1 LGKTLLIVLPLLL
14 PAAAHAQAVGSLRI
28 GKDYRGRLDEIIA
41 RMGRDKNIRF
51 VYDVEHLSEYSTSVN
66 PEEEKTIS
74 GMLKMFRSAWG
85 METLIG
91 DDGYIYIARSREHL
105 EALRS
110 RQSAA
115 AAPSPERAA
124 AARRVTAAPVKR
136 GFTLTGEVADV
147 NTGERIPYATVGVVG
162 SPRGTSSDANGY
174 FILEQVPTDTATV
187 VVQYLGYQT
196 LYVPLDP
203 SPDNPPLGVLLEPQ
217 PLTIAE
223 VFITGRKDDKALQ
236 QSTGEHKMKM
246 SPIALKALPNVGEKD
261 VMRGF
266 QLMPGVSAANESSSG
281 MYVRGGTPDQN
292 LILYDGFTIYYV
304 DHLHGFYSAFNSNAV
319 KDVQLYKG
327 GFEAKYGG
335 RLSSVTEIT
344 AKDGNAKG
352 ATVGGEVNLLSVN
365 AYAEVPFRDKL
376 TTLFAFRRSYQ
387 GYLYGKIGGQSSSN
401 PSSGEA
407 VPRPSL
413 PTGGRPVGMGGAAE
427 EEAEAPASYFYDLN
441 GKITCYPSKKDIL
454 SLSLFNGTDYVDNT
468 PQFSFPS
475 GGGGMGG
482 GGMSSLSMENAD
494 YERYGNTGASLRW
507 ARKWSEKLTA
517 ASLVTF
523 SNFYS
528 TRDQTRSTT
537 MVRGD
542 TTTTRKSG
550 SLEENNLMDYSL
562 KSDWRYSLSDA
573 QALEAGAY
581 ATFYD
586 IGYRYAQA
594 DTGTLLSKAGA
605 ALVAGGY
612 VQDKLR
618 LAQGRLA
625 VTTGARFTYF
635 QPTESVYV
643 EPRLSSS
650 FRLGGGVTLNAATGI
665 YYQYANRVVRE
676 DVMSGN
682 TDFWILSDGAEIPV
696 SSSAHFNLGLNY
708 DLPDYLLG
716 AEGYYKRNENITE
729 YTLRFENN
737 ARRPSGGPFGMAP
750 SGGGAS
756 GGEVKEQFYTGN
768 GYAIGLELLAQKKA
782 GDFSGWV
789 SYTLAQ
795 VKNRFPEQSDKYL
808 YAYHDVTHELKAVGI
823 YKLGDFDFSATLIYA
838 TGRPYTAP
846 LGAYR
851 IANADGSLMSF
862 YAVSDKNTFR
872 LPDYIRLDAAA
883 TYRFDLFGTRGK
895 PNAIGLSLFN
905 ALNRKNVSAK
915 QFEVID
921 NAILESN
928 INYLTITPNIS
939 ITFKF

>member
-1 LGKTLLIVLPLLL
+1 MLPAAVFLLLL
-14 PAAAHAQAVGSLRI
+14 PAALRGQAVGTLRI

-41 RMGRDKNIRF
+41 TMGKDKNIRF
-51 VYDVEHLSEYSTSVN
+51 VYDKDHLSRYTTSVN
-66 PEEEKTIS
+66 PEEEKTIN
-74 GMLKMFRSAWG
+74 GMLRMFRSAWG
-85 METLIG
+85 METLIS

-105 EALRS
+105 EELRG
-110 RQSAA
+110 RQVA
-115 AAPSPERAA
+115 AAPTSGLAAASRRAA
-124 AARRVTAAPVKR
+124 AGAPLKR
-136 GFTLTGEVADV
+136 KFTLTGEIVDV

-162 SPRGTSSDANGY
+162 ATVGASSDANGY

-203 SPDNPPLGVLLEPQ
+203 SPDNPPLNVSLEPQ

-261 VMRGF
+261 IMRGF

-292 LILYDGFTIYYV
+292 LIIYDGFTIYYV

-344 AKDGNAKG
+344 AKDGNAKNI
-352 ATVGGEVNLLSVN
+352 TVGGEANLLSVN
-365 AYAEVPFRDKL
+365 AYAEIPVKDKF
-376 TTLFAFRRSYQ
+376 TSLFAFRRSYQ
-387 GYLYGKIGGQSSSN
+387 GYLYGKIGGESAGSDEAAAQ
-401 PSSGEA
+401 PST
-407 VPRPSL
+407 PI
-413 PTGGRPVGMGGAAE
+413 GGRVGGRGSMGAE
-427 EEAEAPASYFYDLN
+427 VEAPASYFYDLS
-441 GKITCYPSKKDIL
+441 GKFTYYPSKKDIL
-454 SLSLFNGTDYVDNT
+454 SLSIFNGTDYVDNT
-468 PQFSFPS
+468 PQFSFP
-475 GGGGMGG
+475 GGGGMMGG
-482 GGMSSLSMENAD
+482 GASSLSMDNAD
-494 YERYGNTGASLRW
+494 YERYGNTGASFRW
-507 ARKWSEKLTA
+507 ARKWSEKLTSNA
-517 ASLVTF
+517 LVSF

-528 TRDQTRSTT
+528 TRDQTRTTT
-537 MVRGD
+537 MVRND
-542 TTTTRKSG
+542 TTSTRKSG
-550 SLEENNLMDYSL
+550 SLEDNNLIDYSL
-562 KSDWRYSLSDA
+562 KYDWRYSLSDV

-581 ATFYD
+581 GTFYD

-594 DTGTLLSKAGA
+594 DTTLLSKAGS
-605 ALVAGGY
+605 ALVAGLY

-618 LAQGRLA
+618 LARGRL
-625 VTTGARFTYF
+625 VIVPGARFTYF
-635 QPTESVYV
+635 QPAGKVYV

-650 FRLGGGVTLNAATGI
+650 CRLGESVTLNAATGI
-665 YYQYANRVVRE
+665 YYQFANRVARE

-696 SSSAHFNLGLNY
+696 SSATHFNLGLNY
-708 DLPDYLLG
+708 DLPDYLFSV
-716 AEGYYKRNENITE
+716 EGYYKLNENISE
-729 YTLRFENN
+729 YTLRFEYS
-737 ARRPSGGPFGMAP
+737 ARRPAGGFGMPPAA
-750 SGGGAS
+750 GANAS
-756 GGEVKEQFYTGN
+756 SGEVKEQFYTGN

-795 VKNRFPEQSDKYL
+795 VKNRFPGQSEKYF
-808 YAYHDVTHELKAVGI
+808 YAYHDVTHELKAAGI
-823 YKLGDFDFSATLIYA
+823 YKLGDFDFSSTIIYA

-846 LGAYR
+846 LGAYQ
-851 IANADGSLMSF
+851 IANADGSKMSF

-872 LPDYIRLDAAA
+872 LPDYIRLDFAA

-895 PNAIGLSLFN
+895 PNAVGLSLFN

-928 INYLTITPNIS
+928 ITYLTITPNVS

>member
-1 LGKTLLIVLPLLL
+1 MGK
-14 PAAAHAQAVGSLRI
+14 
-28 GKDYRGRLDEIIA
+28 
-41 RMGRDKNIRF
+41 DKNIRF
-51 VYDVEHLSEYSTSVN
+51 VYDKEHLSKYSTSVN
-66 PEEEKTIS
+66 PEEEKTIN
-74 GMLKMFRSAWG
+74 GMLKMFHSAWG
-85 METLIG
+85 METLIS

-105 EALRS
+105 EELRG
-110 RQSAA
+110 RQFAA
-115 AAPSPERAA
+115 AGAQSPERAA
-124 AARRVTAAPVKR
+124 AAHRAAAATPVKR
-136 GFTLTGEVADV
+136 GFTLTGEITDV
-147 NTGERIPYATVGVVG
+147 NTGERIPYATVGVA
-162 SPRGTSSDANGY
+162 GTPKGASSDANGY
-174 FILEQVPTDTATV
+174 FVLEQVPTDTAMV

-196 LYVPLDP
+196 LYIPLDP
-203 SPDNPPLGVLLEPQ
+203 SPDNPPLSIALEPQ

-246 SPIALKALPNVGEKD
+246 SPIALKVLPNVGEKD

-344 AKDGNAKG
+344 AKDGNAKQI
-352 ATVGGEVNLLSVN
+352 TVGGEANLLSVN
-365 AYAEVPFRDKL
+365 AYAEFPIKDKF
-376 TTLFAFRRSYQ
+376 TSLFAFRRSYQ
-387 GYLYGKIGGQSSSN
+387 GYLYGKIGGQNSN
-401 PSSGEA
+401 PSAGEE
-407 VPRPSL
+407 VQRPSM
-413 PTGGRPVGMGGAAE
+413 PAGGRQGGMGGATA
-427 EEAEAPASYFYDLN
+427 EAETPASYFYDLN
-441 GKITCYPSKKDIL
+441 GKLTYYPSKKDIL
-454 SLSLFNGTDYVDNT
+454 SLSIFNGTDYVDNT
-468 PQFSFPS
+468 PQFSFP
-475 GGGGMGG
+475 GGGGG
-482 GGMSSLSMENAD
+482 LSVSMDNAD
-494 YERYGNTGASLRW
+494 YERYGNTGASFRW
-507 ARKWSEKLTA
+507 ARKWSEKLTSNA
-517 ASLVTF
+517 LATF

-537 MVRGD
+537 MVRND

-550 SLEENNLMDYSL
+550 NLEQNDLMDYSL
-562 KSDWRYSLSDA
+562 KSDWRYSLNA
-573 QALEAGAY
+573 EQALEAGLFGTY
-581 ATFYD
+581 YN
-586 IGYRYAQA
+586 IGYSYAQA
-594 DTGTLLSKAGA
+594 DTSELLNKIGS
-605 ALVAGGY
+605 ALVAGFY

-618 LAQGRLA
+618 LAQSKFV
-625 VTTGARFTYF
+625 VTPGARFTYF
-635 QPTESVYV
+635 QPTSRVYI

-650 FRLGGGVTLNAATGI
+650 YRFGEHVTLNAATGL

-682 TDFWILSDGAEIPV
+682 TDFWILSDGEEIPV
-696 SSSAHFNLGLNY
+696 SSSTHFNLGVNY
-708 DLPDYLLG
+708 DLPNYLFG
-716 AEGYYKRNENITE
+716 VEGYYKLNENISE

-737 ARRPSGGPFGMAP
+737 ARRPGGFGMRP
-750 SGGGAS
+750 GAEAS
-756 GGEVKEQFYTGN
+756 SGEVKEVFYTGN

-795 VKNRFPEQSDKYL
+795 VKNRFPEQSDKYF

-846 LGAYR
+846 LGAYQV
-851 IANADGSLMSF
+851 ANADGSKMSF

-872 LPDYIRLDAAA
+872 LPDYIRLDFAA
-883 TYRFDLFGTRGK
+883 TYRFDIFGTKGK
-895 PNAIGLSLFN
+895 PNAVGLSLFN

-921 NAILESN
+921 NTILESN
-928 INYLTITPNIS
+928 INYLSITPNLS
-939 ITFKF
+939 LTFKF

>member
-1 LGKTLLIVLPLLL
+1 MLPAAVFFLLL
-14 PAAAHAQAVGSLRI
+14 PAALHAQAVGTLRI

-41 RMGRDKNIRF
+41 TMGKDKNIRF
-51 VYDVEHLSEYSTSVN
+51 VYDKEHLSRYTTSVN
-66 PEEEKTIS
+66 PEEEKTIN

-105 EALRS
+105 EELRGRLVAPPPPSSSSSSSGSSGPDAVS
-110 RQSAA
+110 R
-115 AAPSPERAA
+115 RAA
-124 AARRVTAAPVKR
+124 AAPVKR
-136 GFTLTGEVADV
+136 RFTLTGEIVDV
-147 NTGERIPYATVGVVG
+147 NTGERIPYASVGVVG
-162 SPRGTSSDANGY
+162 ATVGTSSDANGY
-174 FILEQVPTDTATV
+174 FVLEQVPTDTATV

-196 LYVPLDP
+196 LYIPLDP
-203 SPDNPPLGVLLEPQ
+203 SPGNAPLNVALEPQ

-246 SPIALKALPNVGEKD
+246 SPIALKVLPNVGEKD

-344 AKDGNAKG
+344 AKDGNAKKV
-352 ATVGGEVNLLSVN
+352 TVGGEANLLSVN
-365 AYAEVPFRDKL
+365 AYAEIPVKDKL
-376 TTLFAFRRSYQ
+376 TSLFAFRRSYQ
-387 GYLYGKIGGQSSSN
+387 GYLYGKIGGQSDN
-401 PSSGEA
+401 SGED
-407 VPRPSL
+407 VPRPSA
-413 PTGGRPVGMGGAAE
+413 PAGGRPGGMGGSSAE
-427 EEAEAPASYFYDLN
+427 EEAPESYFYDLS
-441 GKITCYPSKKDIL
+441 GKFTYYPSKKDIL
-454 SLSLFNGTDYVDNT
+454 SLSIFNGTDYVDNT
-468 PQFSFPS
+468 PQFSFGGR
-475 GGGGMGG
+475 GGGFGG
-482 GGMSSLSMENAD
+482 SISMDNAD
-494 YERYGNTGASLRW
+494 YERYGNTGASFRW
-507 ARKWSEKLTA
+507 ARKWSEKLTSSA
-517 ASLVTF
+517 LMSF

-537 MVRGD
+537 MVRND
-542 TTTTRKSG
+542 TTTTSKSG
-550 SLEENNLMDYSL
+550 SLEENDLMDYSL
-562 KSDWRYSLSDA
+562 KYDWRYSLNDV
-573 QALEAGAY
+573 QALEAGLY
-581 ATFYD
+581 GTFYD
-586 IGYRYAQA
+586 IGYSYTQA
-594 DTGTLLSKAGA
+594 DTSTLLNKTGSAIVTG
-605 ALVAGGY
+605 LY
-612 VQDKLR
+612 VQDRLKLAR
-618 LAQGRLA
+618 GRLA
-625 VTTGARFTYF
+625 VVPGMRFTYF
-635 QPTESVYV
+635 QPAGKVYV

-650 FRLGGGVTLNAATGI
+650 CRLGESITLNAATGI
-665 YYQYANRVVRE
+665 YYQFANRVARE

-682 TDFWILSDGAEIPV
+682 TDFWILSDEEEIPV
-696 SSSAHFNLGLNY
+696 SSSRHINLGLNY
-708 DLPDYLLG
+708 DLPNYLFSV
-716 AEGYYKRNENITE
+716 EGYYKLNENISE
-729 YTLRFENN
+729 YTLRFEYNT
-737 ARRPSGGPFGMAP
+737 RRPSGGFGMMPGVGA
-750 SGGGAS
+750 GAS
-756 GGEVKEQFYTGN
+756 SSQVTEQFYTGN

-795 VKNRFPEQSDKYL
+795 VKNRFPGQSEKYL

-823 YKLGDFDFSATLIYA
+823 YKLGDFDFSSTIIYA

-846 LGAYR
+846 LGAYQ
-851 IANADGSLMSF
+851 IANADGSKMSF

-872 LPDYIRLDAAA
+872 LPDYIRLDFAA
-883 TYRFDLFGTRGK
+883 TYRFDLFGTKGK

-905 ALNRKNVSAK
+905 ALNRNNVSAK

-928 INYLTITPNIS
+928 ITYLTITPNLS

>member
-1 LGKTLLIVLPLLL
+1 MVTLRGLCRALPAVVLSLLL
-14 PAAAHAQAVGSLRI
+14 PAALHAQAVGTLRI

-41 RMGRDKNIRF
+41 AMGKDKNIRF
-51 VYDVEHLSEYSTSVN
+51 VYDKEHLSRYTTSVN
-66 PEEEKTIS
+66 PEEEKTVG
-74 GMLKMFRSAWG
+74 GMLKMFRNAWG

-91 DDGYIYIARSREHL
+91 DDGYIYIARNREHL
-105 EALRS
+105 EELRG
-110 RQSAA
+110 RQVA
-115 AAPSPERAA
+115 AAPASGLAAASRRAA
-124 AARRVTAAPVKR
+124 AAPVKR
-136 GFTLTGEVADV
+136 RFTLTGEIVDV

-162 SPRGTSSDANGY
+162 AAVGASSDANGY

-196 LYVPLDP
+196 LYIPLDP
-203 SPDNPPLGVLLEPQ
+203 APENTPLSVALEPQ

-344 AKDGNAKG
+344 AKDGNARKI
-352 ATVGGEVNLLSVN
+352 TVGGEANLLSVN
-365 AYAEVPFRDKL
+365 AYAEIPVKDKL
-376 TTLFAFRRSYQ
+376 TSLFAFRRSYQ
-387 GYLYGKIGGQSSSN
+387 GYLYGKIGGQSDN
-401 PSSGEA
+401 AGEE
-407 VPRPSL
+407 VPRPSA
-413 PTGGRPVGMGGAAE
+413 PAGGRPGGMGGATA
-427 EEAEAPASYFYDLN
+427 EAETPESYFYDLN
-441 GKITCYPSKKDIL
+441 GKLTCYPSKKDIL
-454 SLSLFNGTDYVDNT
+454 SLSIFNGTDYVDNT
-468 PQFSFPS
+468 PQFSFPGG

-482 GGMSSLSMENAD
+482 GGMPSLSMDNAD

-507 ARKWSEKLTA
+507 ARKWSEKLT
-517 ASLVTF
+517 SSTLLSF

-550 SLEENNLMDYSL
+550 NLEENNLMDYSL
-562 KSDWRYSLSDA
+562 KSDWRYSLSDV
-573 QALEAGAY
+573 QALEAGLY
-581 ATFYD
+581 GTHYD
-586 IGYRYAQA
+586 IGYRYGQA
-594 DTGTLLSKAGA
+594 DTSTLLNKAGQ
-605 ALVAGGY
+605 ALVAGAY
-612 VQDKLR
+612 IQDKLR
-618 LAQGRLA
+618 LAQHRLA
-625 VTTGARFTYF
+625 LTPGVRFTYF
-635 QPTESVYV
+635 QPTGRVYV

-650 FRLGGGVTLNAATGI
+650 YRMGQYLTANAATGV
-665 YYQYANRVVRE
+665 YYQFANRVVRE

-696 SSSAHFNLGLNY
+696 SSATHFNLGLNF
-708 DLPDYLLG
+708 DLPDFLFG
-716 AEGYYKRNENITE
+716 VEGYYKRNENISE

-737 ARRPSGGPFGMAP
+737 ARRP
-750 SGGGAS
+750 GGGFGAMPGMGAGS
-756 GGEVKEQFYTGN
+756 SAAAEVKEQFYTGN

-782 GDFSGWV
+782 GDFSGWI
-789 SYTLAQ
+789 SYTIAQ
-795 VKNRFPEQSDKYL
+795 VKNRFPEQSEKYL
-808 YAYHDVTHELKAVGI
+808 YAYQDVTHELKAVGI
-823 YKLGDFDFSATLIYA
+823 YKLGDFDFSSTVIYA

-846 LGAYR
+846 LGA
-851 IANADGSLMSF
+851 
-862 YAVSDKNTFR
+862 
-872 LPDYIRLDAAA
+872 
-883 TYRFDLFGTRGK
+883 
-895 PNAIGLSLFN
+895 
-905 ALNRKNVSAK
+905 
-915 QFEVID
+915 
-921 NAILESN
+921 
-928 INYLTITPNIS
+928 
-939 ITFKF
+939 

>member
-1 LGKTLLIVLPLLL
+1 MLLAVLFLLL
-14 PAAAHAQAVGSLRI
+14 PATLHAQAVGSLRI
-28 GKDYRGRLDEIIA
+28 GKDYRGKLDEIIA
-41 RMGRDKNIRF
+41 KMGKDKNIRF
-51 VYDVEHLSEYSTSVN
+51 VYDRDHLSKYSTSVN
-66 PEEEKTIS
+66 PEEEKTIN
-74 GMLKMFRSAWG
+74 GMLKMFHNAWG
-85 METLIG
+85 METLIS
-91 DDGYIYIARSREHL
+91 DDGYIYIARSKEHL
-105 EALRS
+105 KELRG

-115 AAPSPERAA
+115 AVQSPDSATAVRRASSSP
-124 AARRVTAAPVKR
+124 PVKR
-136 GFTLTGEVADV
+136 SFTLTGEITDV

-162 SPRGTSSDANGY
+162 EPKGASSDANGY
-174 FILEQVPTDTATV
+174 FVLEQVPTDTATV
-187 VVQYLGYQT
+187 VVQYLGYRT
-196 LYVPLDP
+196 LYIPLDP
-203 SPDNPPLGVLLEPQ
+203 SPGNPSLNVALEPQ

-246 SPIALKALPNVGEKD
+246 SPIALKVLPNVGEKD

-344 AKDGNAKG
+344 AKDGNAKKV
-352 ATVGGEVNLLSVN
+352 TVGGEANLLSVN
-365 AYAEVPFRDKL
+365 AYAELPIKDKF
-376 TTLFAFRRSYQ
+376 TSLFAFRRSYQ
-387 GYLYGKIGGQSSSN
+387 GYLYGKIGGQSSN
-401 PSSGEA
+401 PSAGEE
-407 VPRPSL
+407 VQRPSM
-413 PTGGRPVGMGGAAE
+413 PSGGRPGGMGSTE
-427 EEAEAPASYFYDLN
+427 EEAESPESYFYDLN
-441 GKITCYPSKKDIL
+441 GKLTYYPSKKDIL
-454 SLSLFNGTDYVDNT
+454 SLSIFNGTDYVDNT
-468 PQFSFPS
+468 PQFSFPG

-482 GGMSSLSMENAD
+482 LSLSMDNAD
-494 YERYGNTGASLRW
+494 YERYGNTGASFRW
-507 ARKWSEKLTA
+507 ARRWSEKLTSA
-517 ASLVTF
+517 ALASF

-537 MVRGD
+537 MVRND

-550 SLEENNLMDYSL
+550 SLEQNDLMDYSL
-562 KSDWRYSLSDA
+562 KSDWRYSLNDV
-573 QALEAGAY
+573 QALEAGFFGAY
-581 ATFYD
+581 YN
-586 IGYRYAQA
+586 IGYSYTQA
-594 DTGTLLSKAGA
+594 DTGALLNKVGNAI
-605 ALVAGGY
+605 VAGVY

-618 LAQGRLA
+618 LAQSKLV
-625 VTTGARFTYF
+625 VTPGARFTYF
-635 QPTESVYV
+635 QPTSRVYV

-650 FRLGGGVTLNAATGI
+650 YRFGEHVTLNAATGL

-682 TDFWILSDGAEIPV
+682 TDFWILSDGEEIPV
-696 SSSAHFNLGLNY
+696 SSSTHFNLGVNY
-708 DLPDYLLG
+708 DLQNYLFG
-716 AEGYYKRNENITE
+716 VEGYYKLNENIVE

-737 ARRPSGGPFGMAP
+737 ARRPGGFGMM
-750 SGGGAS
+750 GAGAGMGVGAAS
-756 GGEVKEQFYTGN
+756 EEVEEFFYVGN
-768 GYAIGLELLAQKKA
+768 GYAIGLELLAQKKT
-782 GDFSGWV
+782 GDFSGWI

-823 YKLGDFDFSATLIYA
+823 YKLGDFDFSSTLIYA

-846 LGAYR
+846 LGAYQV
-851 IANADGSLMSF
+851 ANADGSKMTF

-872 LPDYIRLDAAA
+872 LPDYIRVDFAA
-883 TYRFDLFGTRGK
+883 TYRFDMFGTRGK

-928 INYLTITPNIS
+928 INYLTITPNLS
-939 ITFKF
+939 LTFKF

>member
-1 LGKTLLIVLPLLL
+1 MLLAAAFFLL
-14 PAAAHAQAVGSLRI
+14 PAALHAQAVGSLRI
-28 GKDYRGRLDEIIA
+28 GKDYRGTLDEIIA
-41 RMGRDKNIRF
+41 KMGKDKNIRF
-51 VYDVEHLSEYSTSVN
+51 VYDKEHLSKYSTSVN

-91 DDGYIYIARSREHL
+91 DDGYIYIARSKEHL
-105 EALRS
+105 EELRGRQTAVAVQQTERVAAS
-110 RQSAA
+110 R
-115 AAPSPERAA
+115 RAA
-124 AARRVTAAPVKR
+124 ATPVKR
-136 GFTLTGEVADV
+136 RFTITGEITDV

-162 SPRGTSSDANGY
+162 TPKGASSDANGY

-196 LYVPLDP
+196 LYIPLDP
-203 SPDNPPLGVLLEPQ
+203 SPDNPPLSVSLEPQ

-344 AKDGNAKG
+344 AKDGNAKKI
-352 ATVGGEVNLLSVN
+352 TVGGEANLLSVN
-365 AYAEVPFRDKL
+365 AYAEFPIRDKF
-376 TTLFAFRRSYQ
+376 TSLFAFRRSYQ
-387 GYLYGKIGGQSSSN
+387 GYLYGKIGGQSNS
-401 PSSGEA
+401 PAVGEA
-407 VPRPSL
+407 VQRPSA
-413 PTGGRPVGMGGAAE
+413 PAGGRGGMGGTSA
-427 EEAEAPASYFYDLN
+427 EAETPESYFYDLN
-441 GKITCYPSKKDIL
+441 GKLTYYPSKKDIL
-454 SLSLFNGTDYVDNT
+454 SLSIFNGTDYVDNT
-468 PQFSFPS
+468 PQFSFP
-475 GGGGMGG
+475 GGGRGGMGG
-482 GGMSSLSMENAD
+482 GSGTFSVSMDNAD
-494 YERYGNTGASLRW
+494 YERYGNTGASFRW
-507 ARKWSEKLTA
+507 ARKWGGKLTSNA
-517 ASLVTF
+517 LLSF

-528 TRDQTRSTT
+528 TRDQTRATT
-537 MVRGD
+537 MVRND
-542 TTTTRKSG
+542 TTTTQKSG
-550 SLEENNLMDYSL
+550 NLEENNLMDYSL
-562 KSDWRYSLSDA
+562 KSDWRYSLSDV
-573 QALEAGAY
+573 QALEAGWY
-581 ATFYD
+581 GTYYN
-586 IGYRYAQA
+586 IGYSYAQA
-594 DTGTLLSKAGA
+594 DTAKLLDKAGN
-605 ALVAGGY
+605 ALVTGVY

-618 LAQGRLA
+618 LAQSKLVVVPG
-625 VTTGARFTYF
+625 VRFTYF
-635 QPTESVYV
+635 QPTRRVYT
-643 EPRLSSS
+643 EPRLSASC
-650 FRLGGGVTLNAATGI
+650 RAGEHVTLNAATGI
-665 YYQYANRVVRE
+665 YYQFANRVVRE

-696 SSSAHFNLGLNY
+696 SSSTHFNLGVNY
-708 DLPDYLLG
+708 DLPNYLFS
-716 AEGYYKRNENITE
+716 AEGYYKLNENISE

-737 ARRPSGGPFGMAP
+737 ARRPGGGFGMP
-750 SGGGAS
+750 SGAGVSA
-756 GGEVKEQFYTGN
+756 GEVREQFYTGN

-795 VKNRFPEQSDKYL
+795 VKNRFPEQSEKYL

-823 YKLGDFDFSATLIYA
+823 YKLGDFDLSATLIYA

-846 LGAYR
+846 LGAYQV
-851 IANADGSLMSF
+851 ANADGSKMSF

-872 LPDYIRLDAAA
+872 LPDYIRLDFAA
-883 TYRFDLFGTRGK
+883 TYRFNIFGTKGK
-895 PNAIGLSLFN
+895 PNAVGLSLFN

-921 NAILESN
+921 NTILESN
-928 INYLTITPNIS
+928 INYLTITPNVS
-939 ITFKF
+939 LTFTF